1 MSVSRFLCL
10 FTGLL
15 LMGLSTFTHAKQITS
30 GEKKIYSE
38 QEFIKAFDGKSRTEV
53 QKVLGNPDK
62 KAMATRPESADQYTE
77 KAGDTRLKKDA
88 VEMWYY
94 SKIVKFNDK
103 KIYKLIELTFANDKC
118 VNFSFAF

>member
-1 MSVSRFLCL
+1 MSITRSVCIFIGL
-10 FTGLL
+10 FFIS
-15 LMGLSTFTHAKQITS
+15 LSTVCHAKQINS
-30 GEKKIYSE
+30 SEKVIYTE
-38 QEFIKAFDGKSRTEV
+38 QEFIKAFDGKSRKEV
-53 QKVLGNPDK
+53 QKILGKPDK
-62 KAMATRPESADQYTE
+62 KTIATRPETADQFTE

>member
-1 MSVSRFLCL
+1 MSITRFVCT
-10 FTGLL
+10 FFGLL
-15 LMGLSTFTHAKQITS
+15 VISLSPMLHAKQVAS
-30 GEKKIYSE
+30 SEKAIYSE

-62 KAMATRPESADQYTE
+62 KTMATRPESADQYTE

>member
-1 MSVSRFLCL
+1 MSISRAVCIFIGL
-10 FTGLL
+10 FIIS
-15 LMGLSTFTHAKQITS
+15 LSTITHAKQIVS
-30 GEKKIYSE
+30 IEKVIYSE
-38 QEFIKAFDGKSRTEV
+38 QEFIDAFDGKSRSEV
-53 QKVLGNPDK
+53 QRKLGNPDK

-94 SKIVKFNDK
+94 SRIVKFNDK
-103 KIYKLIELTFANDKC
+103 KTYKLIELTFANDKC

>member
-1 MSVSRFLCL
+1 MSISRAVCIFIGL
-10 FTGLL
+10 FIIS
-15 LMGLSTFTHAKQITS
+15 LSTVTHAKQITS
-30 GEKKIYSE
+30 SEKVIYSE

-53 QKVLGNPDK
+53 QKILGNPDK
-62 KAMATRPESADQYTE
+62 KAIATRPESADQYTE
-77 KAGDTRLKKDA
+77 KAGDTRQKKDA

>member
-1 MSVSRFLCL
+1 MS
-10 FTGLL
+10 
-15 LMGLSTFTHAKQITS
+15 HAKQVAS
-30 GEKKIYSE
+30 SEKAIYSE

-62 KAMATRPESADQYTE
+62 KTIATRPESADQYTE